1 MTLMF
6 SISIGLKFLKSK
18 FKILHVNDFEETQIF
33 YNENN
38 EKSLLTHQGF
48 LSIKSL
54 TPSTSRISIMA

>member
-6 SISIGLKFLKSK
+6 YISIGLKFLKSK

-33 YNENN
+33 YNENS

>member
-1 MTLMF
+1 MF